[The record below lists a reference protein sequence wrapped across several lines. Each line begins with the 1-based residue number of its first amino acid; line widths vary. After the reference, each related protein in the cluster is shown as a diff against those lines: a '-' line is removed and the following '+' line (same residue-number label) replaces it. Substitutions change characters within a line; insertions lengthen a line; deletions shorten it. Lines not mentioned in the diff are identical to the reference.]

1 MQVRSPQALVEAYL
15 ADGLRVLAAL
25 CYSAAALQVV
35 WRSTAPALPRL
46 GSDGVATA
54 LYEVW
59 RASSPFCFYRHP
71 ALVRRSCASPSMAA
85 RAPSSRRPV
94 SARSLRCGL
103 RSSFLVTTPS
113 LRSVA
118 TTRLHATSLTF
129 TRWQAVSFG
138 SGLVCFTGVHPRFP
152 ASCRVPPGGIVPPG
166 YVMRRPSRPPCLR
179 RVRSTPGWRHR
190 AEDCDALRVRRGRF
204 APVRSR
210 LRGRCAW
217 SASSRKLRWLP
228 AIAAVA
234 SRPANTRG
242 EHQAALWFRRLASAS

>member
-1 MQVRSPQALVEAYL
+1 MASVVGWSGFDSMESVSVLSSECRGTSTLRRRLASRLAVHRSQL
-15 ADGLRVLAAL
+15 
-25 CYSAAALQVV
+25 S
-35 WRSTAPALPRL
+35 RL
-46 GSDGVATA
+46 GSFAVATV

-59 RASSPFCFYRHP
+59 RASCPFCLYRHP

-166 YVMRRPSRPPCLR
+166 YVMRRPSGSPCLR
-179 RVRSTPGWRHR
+179 RVRSIQAG
-190 AEDCDALRVRRGRF
+190 GF
-204 APVRSR
+204 
-210 LRGRCAW
+210 
-217 SASSRKLRWLP
+217 LP
-228 AIAAVA
+228 KIATHFVCVAAVA
-234 SRPANTRG
+234 FGSRKTQAFIRPRCGSDGLQVRSDG
-242 EHQAALWFRRLASAS
+242 ESFGRRRQLEPDI